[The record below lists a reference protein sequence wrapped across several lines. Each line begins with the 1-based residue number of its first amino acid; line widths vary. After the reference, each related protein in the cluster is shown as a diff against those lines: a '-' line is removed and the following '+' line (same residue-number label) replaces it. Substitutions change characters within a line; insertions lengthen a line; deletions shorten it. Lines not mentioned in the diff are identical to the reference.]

1 MDWDTFR
8 EERRRAGRPFVVAHR
23 GARLLEPENT
33 LRAFLLA
40 LVQGADAL
48 ETDLRF
54 TADDQLILF
63 HDPTLERTTEGA
75 GVVRDH
81 TLAQIKALRTRHPAG
96 HLATDRVPTLAELIA
111 ATGGQTPLLLELKDP
126 LFLQPG
132 YAHILIDTLAQG
144 GVLRRSALVSFRF
157 EHVLAVKAVQP
168 DIPIGH
174 ITLKNPWPRRGAQLL
189 GPIWPLMFVNPF
201 YTALAHRLGS
211 IVAPLD
217 PTPESRL
224 RYYVRWGVDAVLADD
239 PGGVRRQLNSVE
251 KLLQN

>member
-8 EERRRAGRPFVVAHR
+8 QERRRAGRPFVVAHR
-23 GARLLEPENT
+23 GARLAEPENT

-63 HDPTLERTTEGA
+63 HDPTLERMTEGR
-75 GVVRDH
+75 GLVRDH
-81 TLAQIKALRTRHPAG
+81 TLAQVKELHTRHPAG
-96 HLATDRVPTLAELIA
+96 HLTDDRVPTLAELIA
-111 ATGGQTPLLLELKDP
+111 ATGGQAPLLLELKDP
-126 LFLQPG
+126 LFLQPK
-132 YAHILIDTLAQG
+132 YAQILIETLAQG
-144 GVLRRSALVSFRF
+144 GVLRRSALVSFHF
-157 EHVLAVKAVQP
+157 EYVLAVKAVQP

-174 ITLKNPWPRRGAQLL
+174 ITLMNPWPRRGAQLL
-189 GPIWPLMFVNPF
+189 GPIWPLMFINPF

-251 KLLQN
+251 KPLQN

>member
-8 EERRRAGRPFVVAHR
+8 EDRRRAGRPFVVAHR
-23 GARLLEPENT
+23 GAQLAEPENT

-75 GVVRDH
+75 GPVRDH
-81 TLAQIKALRTRHPAG
+81 ALTQIKALRTRHPAG
-96 HLATDRVPTLAELIA
+96 HLADDRVPTLAELIA

-126 LFLQPG
+126 LFLQPK
-132 YAHILIDTLAQG
+132 YARILIDTLAQG
-144 GVLRRSALVSFRF
+144 GVLRRSALVSFHF
-157 EHVLAVKAVQP
+157 AHVLAVRAVQP

-174 ITLKNPWPRRGAQLL
+174 ITLKNPWPKPGAQLL

-201 YTALAHRLGS
+201 YTALAHRMDS

-217 PTPESRL
+217 PTPASRL
-224 RYYVRWGVDAVLADD
+224 HHYVRWGVDAVLADD
-239 PGGVRRQLNSVE
+239 PGGVRAQLNNAQKPS
-251 KLLQN
+251 QN

>member
-144 GVLRRSALVSFRF
+144 GVLRRSALAAMSCC
-157 EHVLAVKAVQP
+157 
-168 DIPIGH
+168 
-174 ITLKNPWPRRGAQLL
+174 WAQ
-189 GPIWPLMFVNPF
+189 
-201 YTALAHRLGS
+201 
-211 IVAPLD
+211 
-217 PTPESRL
+217 
-224 RYYVRWGVDAVLADD
+224 
-239 PGGVRRQLNSVE
+239 RQSPSYR
-251 KLLQN
+251 